1 MIARRIFCRPRS
13 GWRLIPIKGRV
24 LRVFV
29 VICGSWSMRSAD
41 PVWTAIQTEL
51 ARKAA

>member
-1 MIARRIFCRPRS
+1 MSARRIWIRQRS
-13 GWRLIPIKGRV
+13 GWRLIPVKGRV

-29 VICGSWSMRSAD
+29 VILGSWSKRSAD
-41 PVWTAIQTEL
+41 PVWAAVQTEL